1 MTTVPLI
8 DLSVSD
14 ARVADDLLVAY
25 SDVGFAS
32 LVNHGVDR
40 PILDAVFAA
49 SARFHELPEVDKR
62 RIELNEHHR
71 GYIPLG
77 TSIDSAS
84 EYEEVVVPN
93 ASESF
98 MMLGEASGGFLAGPN
113 QWPEIDGFREVVE
126 AYHAAASKL
135 ASRLIRCFALALEDT
150 EGEMVSMFD
159 APTTWLRLLRYP
171 SQRSERFGS
180 AHAWYSA

>member
-1 MTTVPLI
+1 VPAVPLI

-14 ARVADDLLVAY
+14 ARVAEGLLAAY
-25 SDVGFAS
+25 SNVGFAG

-40 PILDAVFAA
+40 ALLDAIFEA
-49 SARFHELPEVDKR
+49 SAHFHELPEAEKR

-77 TSIDSAS
+77 TSTDSAS

-113 QWPEIDGFREVVE
+113 QWPEIEGFRAVVE
-126 AYHAAASKL
+126 AYHAAGRKQG
-135 ASRLIRCFALALEDT
+135 RRVVQIVCRALEGT
-150 EGEMVSMFD
+150 AGGMV
-159 APTTWLRLLRYP
+159 
-171 SQRSERFGS
+171 
-180 AHAWYSA
+180 